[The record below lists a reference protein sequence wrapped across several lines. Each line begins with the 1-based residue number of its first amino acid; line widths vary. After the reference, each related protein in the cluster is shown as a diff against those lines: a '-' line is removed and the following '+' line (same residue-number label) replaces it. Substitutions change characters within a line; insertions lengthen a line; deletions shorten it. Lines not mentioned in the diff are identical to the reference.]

1 MIIILATKF
10 ENCWPRE
17 FLIWLHAFNEYF
29 LDHEMISK
37 GTINSGKDG
46 GFQVKEELWQ
56 CVKGFCCYSVAKLW
70 PTLCNFKAV
79 AHQALLSSTV
89 SQSLLKLMSIESVMP
104 ANHLILCRRLSSCPQ
119 SCPVSSPVNR
129 SSHQVAKVLR
139 IQDWL
144 IYTSK
149 ALRDV
154 VYSLEERLI

>member
-1 MIIILATKF
+1 MNLSRLLEVIVPWGDL
-10 ENCWPRE
+10 
-17 FLIWLHAFNEYF
+17 
-29 LDHEMISK
+29 
-37 GTINSGKDG
+37 G
-46 GFQVKEELWQ
+46 QVPDKRRKVVVVQPLSH
-56 CVKGFCCYSVAKLW
+56 VGLSVAPW
-70 PTLCNFKAV
+70 TA
-79 AHQALLSSTV
+79 ARQASLSFSI